1 MIAGV
6 NMTGQINALY
16 PQYNTTKVQPIKKS
30 KAVDSNESLQIIN
43 KPEKEQSSVS
53 VSTELKNAQ
62 NVAYTS
68 NPYDQARKSAEN
80 TLLLGQNF
88 DIAV

>member
-6 NMTGQINALY
+6 NMSGQLNALY

-30 KAVDSNESLQIIN
+30 DAVDSKESLQVIS
-43 KPEKEQSSVS
+43 KPQKEQSSVS
-53 VSTELKNAQ
+53 VSAELQNAQ
-62 NVAYTS
+62 NVSYTS
-68 NPYDQARKSAEN
+68 NPYDQARKTAEN